1 MRRTKVRELEQTGLA
16 FKGAGEEL
24 ENEDGRASITTEE
37 LFHFSRLIT
46 LGQLSAC
53 FAHEASNPLTLIR
66 GHLRFIDESLSVD
79 HPLRANLEV
88 IDRASRRI
96 EQMAKNMLD
105 FSKKKTRRP
114 TQCDVGEL
122 LSEALRFI
130 EPYTRTNFIDVRL
143 QLDPK
148 LPYLTVDRSQV
159 VQAIVNVL
167 QNAGDAM
174 TDINSRILGIKA
186 CVVANHVRIAIS
198 DNGTGIPNSDLPNV
212 FKPFFTTKGDRGTG
226 LGLFITEQV
235 IHAHRGRIEIQSE
248 NPGTTFIIS
257 LPL

>member
-1 MRRTKVRELEQTGLA
+1 MRRTTKVRELEQDHSDSSA
-16 FKGAGEEL
+16 SVKG
-24 ENEDGRASITTEE
+24 DE

-46 LGQLSAC
+46 MGQLSAC
-53 FAHEASNPLTLIR
+53 FAHEASNPLSLIR
-66 GHLRFIDESLSVD
+66 GHLRFIDESLSAD

-114 TQCDVGEL
+114 SQCDVGEL
-122 LSEALRFI
+122 VAEALRFM
-130 EPYTRTNFIDVRL
+130 EPYTRKNLIDVRV

-148 LPYLTVDRSQV
+148 LPYLTLDRWQI

-167 QNAGDAM
+167 QNAGEAM
-174 TDINSRILGIKA
+174 TNVTPRILGIKA
-186 CVVANHVRIAIS
+186 CVAANHVRIAIS

-226 LGLFITEQV
+226 LGLFITEQM
-235 IHAHRGRIEIQSE
+235 IHEHRGRIEIQSE